1 MEYSVPQDFGTV
13 KKVKRATENAVK
25 VFLWTSAVMITGA
38 VAILLLFLL
47 KKGAPGLSLKL
58 VFGDADPLRALFLQ
72 ERVFNGIFPAIVG
85 SFLVVFLSVTW
96 AIPLGVLTGIYM
108 AEYGNGHLKKIL
120 DFSFDLLASV
130 PSIVIGLFGLTLAIF
145 LHRNFSQRL
154 YPCLL
159 ISSFSLAILIIPY
172 IVRTTQLSIEEVS
185 VSTKLAGLSLG
196 ASKIQNL
203 LYVIMPASV
212 KGILSGVVLA
222 MGRAAEDTAVIMLTG
237 VVATAGI
244 PNSLLSKFEALPF
257 YIYYISSQYSDQAE
271 LVTGFAAA
279 IILLTV
285 CGTLFSFAHVLKNV
299 LVGKDNGF

>member
-1 MEYSVPQDFGTV
+1 MEHFVPQDFGAV
-13 KKVKRATENAVK
+13 KKVKRVTENAVK

-58 VFGDADPLRALFLQ
+58 VFGDADPLKALFLK

-159 ISSFSLAILIIPY
+159 ISSFSLEY
-172 IVRTTQLSIEEVS
+172 
-185 VSTKLAGLSLG
+185 
-196 ASKIQNL
+196 
-203 LYVIMPASV
+203 
-212 KGILSGVVLA
+212 
-222 MGRAAEDTAVIMLTG
+222 
-237 VVATAGI
+237 
-244 PNSLLSKFEALPF
+244 LP
-257 YIYYISSQYSDQAE
+257 
-271 LVTGFAAA
+271 V
-279 IILLTV
+279 
-285 CGTLFSFAHVLKNV
+285 NM
-299 LVGKDNGF
+299 

>member
-1 MEYSVPQDFGTV
+1 MEYSVSQDFGTV

-47 KKGAPGLSLKL
+47 EKGAPGLSLKL

-130 PSIVIGLFGLTLAIF
+130 PSIVIGLFGLTLSIF

-159 ISSFSLAILIIPY
+159 ISSFSLAILILPY

-212 KGILSGVVLA
+212 KGMLSGVVLA
-222 MGRAAEDTAVIMLTG
+222 TGRAAEDTAVIMLTG